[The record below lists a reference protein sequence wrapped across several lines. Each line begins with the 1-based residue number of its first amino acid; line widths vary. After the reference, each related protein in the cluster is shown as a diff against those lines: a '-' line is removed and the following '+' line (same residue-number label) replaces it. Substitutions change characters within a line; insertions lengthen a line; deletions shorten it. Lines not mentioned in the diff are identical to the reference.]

1 MGTCGSQEN
10 FPDIVLNYDDP
21 QPNNESEREIL
32 ESVQSKLGKGSSLLE
47 VIEGYVGCD
56 ELIRNA
62 LSNPQDKKVEEKAW
76 KSVKKSVA
84 KLLKFYNYSQHIDEL
99 WPQLLKYLSDNP
111 EEVITNQQALL
122 KEISQLFHFIFLF
135 DLKKM
140 MNPHIQNDFAY
151 YRRVLSRM
159 KNNKEKKKLSVNDE
173 LANKM
178 SFFFAY
184 PTPMMKVLID
194 ATTKSFSKD
203 EEKENL
209 INSLSLLA
217 NVSLKSVLD
226 ALENPTHKDDVEGG
240 NDHHVLLYLCT
251 ITGCVILVDHLD
263 QRGVFHSKSTI
274 FIKRAVETITEYKET
289 TNTDFLLNSLRFTT
303 LHLNDETTIS
313 AVKRLLVT

>member
-1 MGTCGSQEN
+1 MGNCGSQEN
-10 FPDIVLNYDDP
+10 FPEIVLNYDEP

-32 ESVQSKLGKGSSLLE
+32 ESVQSKLGKGSNLLE

-84 KLLKFYNYSQHIDEL
+84 KLLKFYNYSQHIEEL
-99 WPQLLKYLSDNP
+99 WPQLLKYLSENP
-111 EEVITNQQALL
+111 EEVIANQQALL

-159 KNNKEKKKLSVNDE
+159 KNSKEKKKLSVNDE

-194 ATTKSFSKD
+194 ATTKIFNKD
-203 EEKENL
+203 EEKDNL

-217 NVSLKSVLD
+217 NVSLKAVLD
-226 ALENPTHKDDVEGG
+226 ALENENHKEDVDNG
-240 NDHHVLLYLCT
+240 NDHHVLLFLCT

-274 FIKRAVETITEYKET
+274 FIKRAVETITEYRDI

>member
-1 MGTCGSQEN
+1 MGGCGSQEVY
-10 FPDIVLNYDDP
+10 PEIVLNYDDP

-47 VIEGYVGCD
+47 LIEGYVGCD

-122 KEISQLFHFIFLF
+122 KEISNLFHFIFFF

-159 KNNKEKKKLSVNDE
+159 KNSKEKKKLSVNDE

-194 ATTKSFSKD
+194 ATTKIFNKE

-209 INSLSLLA
+209 IHSLSLLA
-217 NVSLKSVLD
+217 NVCLKAVLD
-226 ALENPTHKDDVEGG
+226 ALDKNGEGG
-240 NDHHVLLYLCT
+240 NDQHVLLYLCT
-251 ITGCVILVDHLD
+251 ITGCIILVDHLD
-263 QRGVFHSKSTI
+263 QRGVFHSKSSI
-274 FIKRAVETITEYKET
+274 YIKRAVETITEYKTT

-303 LHLNDETTIS
+303 LHLNDETTIG